1 MEPLELDVF
10 FDYHCP
16 YSERAIR
23 WLELL
28 GPERIRP
35 RYLFFPLEQ
44 VNRDAAASE
53 WRLWEQPLDYGHYRG
68 RQDRR
73 ALPSFLV
80 TALLEADEMP
90 EVVSRFRLAV
100 LDARFREAADLSDL
114 ALLRRVA
121 ADAGADAARLE
132 AALADPVRVATAR
145 KRIADDWRE
154 ARSEYLIFGVPTL
167 RPHEGAPFYL
177 RLERGPGPEEA
188 VGLFDRLIELRRAA
202 PFLVELKVP
211 ERTIIPQAVTA

>member
-1 MEPLELDVF
+1 VEPVGLEVF

-28 GPERIRP
+28 GPQHIRP
-35 RYLFFPLEQ
+35 RYRFFPLEQ
-44 VNRDAAASE
+44 VNRDAVASE
-53 WRLWEQPLDYGHYRG
+53 WRLWEQPLDYEHYRG

-73 ALPSFLV
+73 ALQSFLV
-80 TALLEADEMP
+80 TALLEADEVR

-100 LDARFREAADLSDL
+100 LDARFREEADLSDL

-132 AALADPVRVATAR
+132 AALADPVRVAAAR
-145 KRIADDWRE
+145 ERIADDWHR
-154 ARSEYLIFGVPTL
+154 ARGEYLIFGVPTL
-167 RPHEGAPFYL
+167 RLAEGAPFYL
-177 RLERGPGPEEA
+177 RLEREPGREEA

-202 PFLVELKVP
+202 PFVLELKVP
-211 ERTIIPQAVTA
+211 ERTVVPHAVTA